1 MEEMLR
7 DLQLLALASN
17 TLRLLSI
24 FKKVIIGLM
33 LGFAALRILRTALRW
48 SQSGAA
54 LQAGLRRQLP

>member
-1 MEEMLR
+1 MDELLR

-17 TLRLLSI
+17 TLRLLSV

-33 LGFAALRILRTALRW
+33 VGFAALRALRAALRW

-54 LQAGLRRQLP
+54 LQASLRRRLS